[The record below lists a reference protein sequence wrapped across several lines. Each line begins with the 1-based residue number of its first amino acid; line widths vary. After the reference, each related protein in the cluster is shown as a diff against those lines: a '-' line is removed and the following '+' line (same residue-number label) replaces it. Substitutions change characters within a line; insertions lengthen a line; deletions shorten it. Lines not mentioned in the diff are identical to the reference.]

1 MWRNALGQRAL
12 TRRGVMTRQEELRL
26 SQFRSDLIKIL
37 GEVYA
42 ELAALR
48 REVRPARLF
57 GEGRVE
63 ELMELIADLIAECE
77 PENQHVIFSKVT
89 SSSAPR

>member
-1 MWRNALGQRAL
+1 VAQLVRWRAL
-12 TRRGVMTRQEELRL
+12 TRCGVMTRQEELRL

-37 GEVYA
+37 GEVYS

-63 ELMELIADLIAECE
+63 ELMELISDLIAECD
-77 PENQHVIFSKVT
+77 PEKEHVIFSKVT
-89 SSSAPR
+89 SSSTQR